1 MKNLL
6 LIFLALSF
14 LFTAC
19 RENDG
24 PSDCETFKNTKG
36 EIQLWQPAGKNETIL
51 VQAENNNVITGTVV
65 FKLNKQYDEIR
76 WLINNDSNYTYTT
89 KEVSLSFPP
98 LRTFTVSA
106 IGIKYFDNKD
116 CGKVSFV
123 DTLNSSFRTFSRNG
137 IVGLFSKKFEIESTQ
152 YPGEKWT
159 FYFRNTNG
167 PINDFHSANETSSG
181 STATSFKDR
190 SNDNIWPPYLVAV
203 DFPRYENDSF
213 RVRYFD
219 TDGYTYFEMPV
230 TYWSPFV
237 DPFDTSKYGLLS
249 YLKLDLDVKTNKV
262 TGEYNSIHIDS
273 LSGRLISKLE
283 TFKGI
288 AK

>member
-1 MKNLL
+1 MKYLL
-6 LIFLALSF
+6 LIFLTIPF

-19 RENDG
+19 REDDG
-24 PSDCETFKNTKG
+24 PSDCESFKNTKG
-36 EIQLWQPAGKNETIL
+36 EIQLWQPAGRKEIVL

-76 WLINNDSNYTYTT
+76 WLINNDSNFTYTT
-89 KEVSLSFPP
+89 KEVTLRFQPLS
-98 LRTFTVSA
+98 TFTVSA
-106 IGIKYFDNKD
+106 IGIRYFDNKN

-123 DTLNSSFRTFSRNG
+123 DTLNSSFRTFTRNG
-137 IVGLFSKKFEIESTQ
+137 IVGLLSKKFEIESTQ

-167 PINDFHSANETSSG
+167 PINDYLSAFEASNG
-181 STATSFKDR
+181 GIATSFMDR
-190 SNDNIWPPYLVAV
+190 SDANVSPPYLVAV
-203 DFPRYENDSF
+203 DFPRFENDSF
-213 RVRYFD
+213 RVSGLD

-230 TYWSPFV
+230 SYWSPFV
-237 DPFDTSKYGLLS
+237 EPFNIYRYGLRTN
-249 YLKLDLDVKTNKV
+249 LKLDLDLKTNKV
-262 TGEYNSIHIDS
+262 TGEYRSIHIDS
-273 LSGRLISKLE
+273 LSGRLTSKLE